1 METIRRSVFETNSS
15 STHCL
20 SIQKTS
26 MKLPV
31 HKELFLKPYRFEPF
45 HGSDAVATATH
56 GEMGTFVDR
65 VRFMCNIILQNVDG
79 DAAGRFLAQLKGI
92 FPNSTFD
99 VDANR
104 GEGGGCPYEYVFE
117 DIESFTS
124 ASHWNSTDFP
134 LQKVLG
140 NDDLLMHII
149 EYGRVIFAS
158 RDYPESQGLYNEI
171 WKLPTKNDCISIVAG
186 D

>member
-31 HKELFLKPYRFEPF
+31 
-45 HGSDAVATATH
+45 
-56 GEMGTFVDR
+56 
-65 VRFMCNIILQNVDG
+65 
-79 DAAGRFLAQLKGI
+79 
-92 FPNSTFD
+92 
-99 VDANR
+99 
-104 GEGGGCPYEYVFE
+104 
-117 DIESFTS
+117 
-124 ASHWNSTDFP
+124 SHWNSTDFP

-149 EYGRVIFAS
+149 EYGRVVFAS
-158 RDYPESQGLYNEI
+158 RDYPDSQGLYDEI
-171 WKLPTKNDCISIVAG
+171 WKLPTKNDCIFIVAG

>member
-1 METIRRSVFETNSS
+1 
-15 STHCL
+15 
-20 SIQKTS
+20 

-45 HGSDAVATATH
+45 HGSD
-56 GEMGTFVDR
+56 
-65 VRFMCNIILQNVDG
+65 
-79 DAAGRFLAQLKGI
+79 
-92 FPNSTFD
+92 
-99 VDANR
+99 
-104 GEGGGCPYEYVFE
+104 YVFE

-149 EYGRVIFAS
+149 EYGRVVFAS
-158 RDYPESQGLYNEI
+158 RDYPESQGLYDEI